1 VTVLVIL
8 AAACLAWGLPAMAVV
23 AFLDGRHRIAHLL
36 DLLHHLG
43 GNRA

>member
-1 VTVLVIL
+1 VTVLLIS

-23 AFLDGRHRIAHLL
+23 ALLDGRHRIAHLL

-43 GNRA
+43 GPRA